1 MTAST
6 PRAGVG
12 RLLLVGAVAG
22 LLSGMLGVGGGIIM
36 VPLLVGVLGFDQ
48 HRAHA
53 SSLAA
58 IVLIAV
64 AGSLRFGLAGEI
76 VVPVG
81 LALGIGGLVGST
93 LGAHLMHRLSP
104 TTLKAVFGVVMILAG
119 ARMVLGGDPGP
130 GQPAADVVGALI
142 GVAIGLVAGIAS
154 GVAGIGGGVIMV
166 PAMVFFL
173 GVDQHAAEGTSLL
186 AILFTAVAGTR
197 VNLSHGRV
205 DIGEATTIGLGG
217 VLSALAGASLALY
230 ISGSTLTRIFGA
242 FVAAVGVRMLV
253 LLALSRRVAAR

>member
-1 MTAST
+1 MTTSL

-53 SSLAA
+53 TSLAA
-58 IVLIAV
+58 IILIAV

-76 VVPVG
+76 VIPVG
-81 LALGIGGLVGST
+81 LALGVGGLVGST

-104 TTLKAVFGVVMILAG
+104 TALKAVFGVVMILAG

-142 GVAIGLVAGIAS
+142 GVAIGLVAGVAS
-154 GVAGIGGGVIMV
+154 GVAGIGGGVVMV
-166 PAMVFFL
+166 PAMIFFL
-173 GVDQHAAEGTSLL
+173 GVDQHAAEGSSLL

-197 VNLSHGRV
+197 VNVSHGRV
-205 DIGEATTIGLGG
+205 AVGQATVIGLGG

-230 ISGSTLTRIFGA
+230 ISGSTLTRLFGA
-242 FVAAVGVRMLV
+242 FVTAVGVRMLV
-253 LLALSRRVAAR
+253 RLTPSRRVPTP